1 MTHQSISGFKGTPIL
16 SAPEVLQNNEFS
28 KAIHRY
34 SFAFVVFEIMSS
46 EKPFSEIE
54 NASQIFNEVV
64 VKGRRPKSNKKIP
77 QSYAKL
83 IEKCWSDDLSERPTF
98 EGIVF
103 YLKMNSEFI
112 TNEINNDD
120 YQRYIEFIDD
130 QIVQEAPQM
139 IIESENVWFIY
150 YLFSQKYSF
159 HFL

>member
-1 MTHQSISGFKGTPIL
+1 MFIVACQLSTVYLDDFLLPKIGDFGLSTKFINKDNMTHQSISGFKGTPIL

-28 KAIHRY
+28 KAIHLY
-34 SFAFVVFEIMSS
+34 SFAFVEFEIMSS

-98 EGIVF
+98 
-103 YLKMNSEFI
+103 
-112 TNEINNDD
+112 
-120 YQRYIEFIDD
+120 
-130 QIVQEAPQM
+130 
-139 IIESENVWFIY
+139 
-150 YLFSQKYSF
+150 
-159 HFL
+159 